1 MITFIYL
8 GIVAVLIGFI
18 IWNMLKEKDL
28 MLQIDAA
35 LILIPLLLRLF
46 LVK

>member
-1 MITFIYL
+1 MITAIYI
-8 GIVAVLIGFI
+8 GIVAVLLVFI
-18 IWNMLKEKDL
+18 VWNMLTEKDL

-35 LILIPLLLRLF
+35 LIMIPLLLRLF